1 MRKVSSV
8 LVSAVVMAGF
18 HASQAQAQSTE
29 TVLWS
34 GPYVGANIGYVL
46 DGKTRF
52 DNTRGDL
59 PNNQDALDNSL
70 RPTQHTVED
79 KGFTGGAQVGYNYAL
94 GAGNGGGFLIG
105 AEADLNY
112 TNLSQTDTLSN
123 TTNFAGGVTPSPTP
137 VTRVNQYR
145 GKLDYLGTLR
155 GRVGYAFDQ
164 FMIYG
169 TGGLAVGHVKRSA
182 TFFGPDMP
190 TTPFFTGSD
199 RSTEVGYA
207 VGGGVE
213 FALPTSS
220 FVNVVGSSAVTMRAE
235 YLHYDLGHDKLRLDG
250 VNGGATIGGYDT
262 RVRTYG
268 NLIRA
273 AVNFKF

>member
-1 MRKVSSV
+1 MRYLILAPA
-8 LVSAVVMAGF
+8 LVVAAFHSTAVNAQPTESAI
-18 HASQAQAQSTE
+18 
-29 TVLWS
+29 WS
-34 GPYVGANIGYVL
+34 GPYVGVNAGYVF

-52 DNTRGDL
+52 DKTTGDL
-59 PNNQDALDNSL
+59 ANNQAALDNSL
-70 RPTQHTVED
+70 RPTQQTIED

-94 GAGNGGGFLIG
+94 GAGSGGGFLIG
-105 AEADLNY
+105 AEADLAY

-123 TTNFAGGVTPSPTP
+123 TTNFGAGVTPSPTP

-145 GKLDYLGTLR
+145 GKLNYLGTVR

-164 FMIYG
+164 FMVYG
-169 TGGLAVGHVKRSA
+169 TGGLAFGHVKRRA

-199 RSTEVGYA
+199 SSTEVGYA
-207 VGGGVE
+207 AGAGVE
-213 FALPTSS
+213 FALPTQS
-220 FVNVVGSSAVTMRAE
+220 FLNVVGSSAVTLRAE
-235 YLHYDLGHDKLRLDG
+235 YLHFDLGHDDLRLDG
-250 VNGGATIGGYDT
+250 VNGGANIGGYDT

-268 NLIRA
+268 DLVRA